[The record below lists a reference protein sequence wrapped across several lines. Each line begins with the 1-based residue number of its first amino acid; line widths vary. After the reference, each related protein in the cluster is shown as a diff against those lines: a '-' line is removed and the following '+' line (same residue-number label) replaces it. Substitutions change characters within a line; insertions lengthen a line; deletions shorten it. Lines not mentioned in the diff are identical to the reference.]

1 MDTAMRDLDQLR
13 ERGDETTGRKL
24 GLFVMAGVLSVAAV
38 FAMGIM
44 VGRDGEP
51 APKSDSDPLA
61 QLALPA
67 AKAQGAAEVVTPPV
81 EVRPEALSFP
91 ATLTD
96 ARDDEPLV
104 EATVRAAEA
113 ELARA
118 MRQPHAN
125 LGVPPIPAAPPMMAA
140 PPSVAELP
148 AASTATD
155 QAERLSRVA
164 QHDPL
169 VARALPPQQA
179 PADLAPAGY
188 DGAFV
193 LQVVSYDSAAAAEKF
208 ATTLRARGHKAFVMA
223 ADVPGR
229 GRFHRVRVG
238 PFKTK
243 AEAVQYQGQF
253 EGAEHMHTI
262 LVANTQK

>member
-1 MDTAMRDLDQLR
+1 
-13 ERGDETTGRKL
+13 
-24 GLFVMAGVLSVAAV
+24 
-38 FAMGIM
+38 
-44 VGRDGEP
+44 
-51 APKSDSDPLA
+51 
-61 QLALPA
+61 
-67 AKAQGAAEVVTPPV
+67 
-81 EVRPEALSFP
+81 VRPEALSFP

-96 ARDDEPLV
+96 TSQDEPLV

-113 ELARA
+113 ELALA
-118 MRQPHAN
+118 TRQPHAN
-125 LGVPPIPAAPPMMAA
+125 VGVPPIPAAPPPVMAA

-148 AASTATD
+148 AASAASD
-155 QAERLSRVA
+155 QAARLSRVA

-169 VARALPPQQA
+169 VARALPVEQA
-179 PADLAPAGY
+179 PSDLAPAGY
-188 DGAFV
+188 EGAFV
-193 LQVVSYDSAAAAEKF
+193 LQVVSYDSAPAAEKF

-243 AEAVQYQGQF
+243 AEAVQYQSQF